1 MKQNTTSWQHVQDQ
15 KRYKNTSPLEQ
26 RCTFPNTMANINHPL
41 IDILHDINESLS
53 SHVTVMQQ
61 ELEELQEDM
70 IELEETLVEW
80 CGSTD
85 VVVKGKDSQDGIVGA
100 GINPDSE
107 GTDESD
113 KSDHNTAPRK

>member
-1 MKQNTTSWQHVQDQ
+1 
-15 KRYKNTSPLEQ
+15 
-26 RCTFPNTMANINHPL
+26 MAKINHPL

-85 VVVKGKDSQDGIVGA
+85 VVVKGKDSQDGNVGA